1 MMNSTPVD
9 TKLDLVLKRELAVPV
24 NLVWRGLTD
33 PALLKQWFCPKPWG
47 LSDCRLDLRPG
58 GEFYT
63 VMQDPDGKQY
73 PNTGCF
79 LEVVPEK
86 RLTWTSTLVADFRPA
101 PPVAADDK
109 ECAHLSMTAI
119 VSIEAIAEGT
129 AYTAHVMHATPEQN
143 KAHEEMGFYEG
154 WGTTITQLE
163 ELLKRQKA

>member
-1 MMNSTPVD
+1 MNTILMD

-24 NLVWRGLTD
+24 NLVWRALTE

-63 VMQDPDGKQY
+63 VMQDSEGNKF

-79 LEVVPEK
+79 LEIVDQK
-86 RLTWTSTLVADFRPA
+86 RLIWTSTLIANYRPA
-101 PPVAADDK
+101 PPASAEDK
-109 ECAHLSMTAI
+109 ECAHLAMTAI
-119 VSIEAIAEGT
+119 VDIEPIPSGT
-129 AYTAHVMHATPEQN
+129 RYTAHVMHNTPEQR
-143 KAHEEMGFYEG
+143 KAHEDMGFHEG

-163 ELLKRQKA
+163 ELLTKEMA

>member
-1 MMNSTPVD
+1 MNTTPVD

-24 NLVWRGLTD
+24 SLVWRGLTE
-33 PALLKQWFCPKPWG
+33 PELLKQWFCPKPWG
-47 LSDCRLDLRPG
+47 ISDCRVGLRPG

-86 RLTWTSTLVADFRPA
+86 RLTWTSTLVAAYRPA
-101 PPVAADDK
+101 PPAKTDDK
-109 ECAHLSMTAI
+109 ECTDLAMTAI
-119 VSIEAIAEGT
+119 VSIEEIPSGT
-129 AYTAHVMHATPEQN
+129 AYTAHVMHATPEQT
-143 KAHEEMGFYEG
+143 KAHEEMGFYDG

-163 ELLKRQKA
+163 ELLKQGNI